1 MTTVA
6 AEGPLAGLRVIDFTT
21 IIAGPLCTR
30 HLSDCGAEVI
40 KVETAGG
47 DHMRTTPPMRDG
59 QSSYFGQLNAG
70 KKSIVLDLKDA
81 ADHSRILSLIDTAD
95 IVVENYR
102 PGVMRRLGLDYAT
115 LAARN
120 PKLIYCAISGFG
132 QSGPRAYE
140 PAYAPMVHAGSGYDL
155 AMMESQTEVNK
166 PPKNGIFIA
175 DVLAASHAFGAIQT
189 AIIGQ
194 LKHGKGCFV
203 DVALMDCMI
212 NLLLI
217 ECQFAQFPQPEK
229 RNFYGPSQAKD
240 GFVIITPITQ
250 KNFEEMAR
258 AMGHED
264 WISDPRFA
272 TALARRDNWDALYEA
287 MDSWTLQRSAKEC
300 EDILVAAGVPC
311 SRYRQVSE
319 AIADPQSIHRGVM
332 ADVEDS
338 AGTFQ
343 VSMAPYRF
351 DNAVVKPR
359 GPAPA
364 LGAHNSYFFG
374 SQ

>member
-132 QSGPRAYE
+132 QSGPRAHE

-155 AMMESQTEVNK
+155 AMMESQTEVNN

-175 DVLAASHAFGAIQT
+175 DVLAIQ
-189 AIIGQ
+189 
-194 LKHGKGCFV
+194 
-203 DVALMDCMI
+203 ALD
-212 NLLLI
+212 
-217 ECQFAQFPQPEK
+217 
-229 RNFYGPSQAKD
+229 SQ
-240 GFVIITPITQ
+240 
-250 KNFEEMAR
+250 
-258 AMGHED
+258 
-264 WISDPRFA
+264 
-272 TALARRDNWDALYEA
+272 
-287 MDSWTLQRSAKEC
+287 
-300 EDILVAAGVPC
+300 
-311 SRYRQVSE
+311 
-319 AIADPQSIHRGVM
+319 
-332 ADVEDS
+332 
-338 AGTFQ
+338 
-343 VSMAPYRF
+343 
-351 DNAVVKPR
+351 
-359 GPAPA
+359 
-364 LGAHNSYFFG
+364 
-374 SQ
+374 